1 MIVQWKGK
9 IYQSFNRNLVT
20 RPNSTIGLGMGSKI
34 QGSNTTPTNISGNV
48 TKYCNNHG
56 AFLGSTSH
64 TSMAK
69 KYYSKPKS
77 KSLNK

>member
-1 MIVQWKGK
+1 
-9 IYQSFNRNLVT
+9 
-20 RPNSTIGLGMGSKI
+20 MGSKI

-69 KYYSKPKS
+69 KYFSKPKS